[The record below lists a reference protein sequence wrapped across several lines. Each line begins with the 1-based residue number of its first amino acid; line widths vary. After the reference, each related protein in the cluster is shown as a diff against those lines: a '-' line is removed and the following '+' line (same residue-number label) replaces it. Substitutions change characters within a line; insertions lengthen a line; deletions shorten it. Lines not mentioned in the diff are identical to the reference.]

1 MAKITPL
8 GHRIVAKQIEKQD
21 KTASGILIA
30 KEAQEA
36 PEMAE
41 VIAVGAKVTGIK
53 VGDKVLYK
61 TYNSPIKVDGEEYLV
76 LATDSEELEKE
87 GDVLAVVGK

>member
-1 MAKITPL
+1 MAKLTPL
-8 GHRIVAKQIEKQD
+8 GHRIVAKQVEKQE

-41 VIAVGAKVTGIK
+41 VVAVGPTVKDIK
-53 VGDKVLYK
+53 VGDIVIYK
-61 TYNSPIKVDGEEYLV
+61 TYNSPIKVDGEEFLV
-76 LATDSEELEKE
+76 LAVDSEELEKE
-87 GDVLAVVGK
+87 GDVLAVVAK